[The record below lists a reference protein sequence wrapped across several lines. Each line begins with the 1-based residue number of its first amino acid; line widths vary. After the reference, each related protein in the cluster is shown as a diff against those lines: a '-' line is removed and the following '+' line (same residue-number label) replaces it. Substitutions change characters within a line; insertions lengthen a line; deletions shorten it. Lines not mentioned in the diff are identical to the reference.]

1 MKRPSTRRVLVVE
14 DNASLVANLF
24 AFLEPRDFSLDAAQD
39 GQSGLHLAST
49 THFDA
54 LIVDW
59 MLPRLDGPELIK
71 RLRDK
76 GSAVPILM
84 LTARDDLS
92 DKLAGFKAG
101 ADDYLPKPFALAELE
116 ARLEALILRSRGRH
130 RILEVADLQFDLS
143 THTVTRGGATLQI
156 YSGCKKLLE
165 ALMRASPSIVTRA
178 QLEKVLWEDDPPDHD
193 MLRSHIYE
201 LRKQIDAPFPLK
213 LIHTVPKVGY
223 RLTAAETPA

>member
-1 MKRPSTRRVLVVE
+1 MKNLSSRRVLVVE
-14 DNASLVANLF
+14 DNPSLVANLF

-39 GQSGLHLAST
+39 GQSALNLASN

-59 MLPRLDGPELIK
+59 MLPRLAGPELIK

-84 LTARDDLS
+84 LTARDELS

-101 ADDYLPKPFALAELE
+101 ADDYLPKPFAFAELE

-130 RILEVADLQFDLS
+130 RILQVADLRFDLS
-143 THTVTRGGATLQI
+143 THTVTRGGMPLHLHA
-156 YSGCKKLLE
+156 GCKRLLE
-165 ALMRASPSIVTRA
+165 ALMRASPCVAARE
-178 QLEKVLWEDDPPDHD
+178 QLEKALWGEDPPDHD

-201 LRKQIDAPFPLK
+201 LRQKVDTPFAQK
-213 LIHTVPKVGY
+213 LIRTVPKVGY
-223 RLTAAETPA
+223 RLCAPEAPL